1 MAVPQQYVIDRSA
14 TDCSQAHRERN
25 QPFIRDPADD
35 HIDDTA
41 NFTRRLRQVGHFTR
55 STNIK
60 SLGTQKLSLGM
71 CVAAQWEDAFV
82 SLFQAYS
89 HGLCRDFYY
98 QTKDFTV
105 HFT

>member
-1 MAVPQQYVIDRSA
+1 MTRPTSHAGYDRWVTSLW
-14 TDCSQAHRERN
+14 
-25 QPFIRDPADD
+25 PI
-35 HIDDTA
+35 
-41 NFTRRLRQVGHFTR
+41 
-55 STNIK
+55 NIGL
-60 SLGTQKLSLGM
+60 LGTQKLSLVI
-71 CVAAQWEDAFV
+71 CVAVQWEDAFV